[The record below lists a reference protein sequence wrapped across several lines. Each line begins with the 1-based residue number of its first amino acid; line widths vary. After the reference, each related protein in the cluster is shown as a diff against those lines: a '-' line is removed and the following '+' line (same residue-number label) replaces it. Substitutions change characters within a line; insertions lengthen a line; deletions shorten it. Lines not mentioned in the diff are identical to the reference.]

1 MSTVDQF
8 ESVFKAAAK
17 TIYVHEKLSLEKA
30 LLVTDMENAEATLF
44 LQLVR
49 TFLQSTFCLKPRWIG
64 FWFRKMTSI
73 ALKDLLDRVE
83 EHRPDLVVTYRNLK
97 SDAWRWP
104 YSLGEHLGVL
114 TQVTSTPVLV
124 LPHPDREDSNGCL
137 SRPLQTVMAV
147 SGHLCGE
154 GKLVSYSA
162 AFTPSGGK
170 LKLSHVEDESTLE
183 RYLDAIDK
191 IPEIDSEVARET
203 ILARLLKEAK
213 GFSDSART
221 ALKEA
226 ELEIEVECHA
236 KVGRRLEDY
245 RKLIEDDHVDLL
257 VMHAKE
263 DDQMAMHGMAH
274 PLAVEL
280 RSIPLLLL

>member
-17 TIYVHEKLSLEKA
+17 TVYIHEKPSLGKV
-30 LLVTDMENAEATLF
+30 LLVTDMENAEAALCLQAVRKF
-44 LQLVR
+44 LENVLPASETDWVLLSSDD
-49 TFLQSTFCLKPRWIG
+49 FENV
-64 FWFRKMTSI
+64 
-73 ALKDLLDRVE
+73 KDLLDKVE
-83 EHRPDLVVTYRNLK
+83 EHRPDLVITYRNLK
-97 SDAWRWP
+97 SDAWKWP
-104 YSLGEHLGVL
+104 YSLGEHLDVL

-124 LPHPDREDSNGCL
+124 LPHPDREDSDGFL
-137 SRPLQTVMAV
+137 VQPPETVMAV

-154 GKLVSYSA
+154 GKLVGYSS
-162 AFTPSGGK
+162 AFTPVGGK
-170 LKLSHVEDESTLE
+170 LKLSHVEDEATLE

-191 IPEIDSEVARET
+191 IPEIDSQVARET
-203 ILARLLKEAK
+203 ILSRLLKDAK
-213 GFSDSART
+213 DFSESAQT
-221 ALKEA
+221 VLKEA
-226 ELEIEVECHA
+226 GVQIEVECHA

-245 RKLIEDDHVDLL
+245 KKLIEDDHVDLL

-280 RSIPLLLL
+280 RSVPLLLL

>member
-17 TIYVHEKLSLEKA
+17 TIYVHQKPSLGKA
-30 LLVTDMENAEATLF
+30 LLVTDMEEVEATLCLQAVRKF
-44 LQLVR
+44 LEQVLPEPETDWVLVSQND
-49 TFLQSTFCLKPRWIG
+49 FENV
-64 FWFRKMTSI
+64 
-73 ALKDLLDRVE
+73 KDLLDKVE
-83 EHRPDLVVTYRNLK
+83 EHRPDLVITYRNLK

-104 YSLGEHLGVL
+104 YSLGEHLDVL
-114 TQVTSTPVLV
+114 TQVTSAPILV
-124 LPHPDREDSNGCL
+124 LPHPDREDSNGFL
-137 SRPLQTVMAV
+137 SRPPETVMAV

-154 GKLVSYSA
+154 GKLVGYSA

-183 RYLDAIDK
+183 RYLDAIEK

-203 ILARLLKEAK
+203 ILSRLLKDAK
-213 GFSDSART
+213 DFSESAQT

-226 ELEIEVECHA
+226 GLGIEVECHA

-280 RSIPLLLL
+280 RSVPLLLL

>member
-17 TIYVHEKLSLEKA
+17 TLYVHEKPSLEKV
-30 LLVTDMENAEATLF
+30 LLVTDMESAEAALF
-44 LQLVR
+44 LQAVR
-49 TFLQSTFCLKPRWIG
+49 KFFENVLPESQTDWVLLSKDDFENV
-64 FWFRKMTSI
+64 
-73 ALKDLLDRVE
+73 KDLLDKVE
-83 EHRPDLVVTYRNLK
+83 EHRPELVITYRNLK
-97 SDAWRWP
+97 SDAWKWP
-104 YSLGEHLGVL
+104 YSLGEHLDVL

-124 LPHPDREDSNGCL
+124 LPHPDREDSDGFL
-137 SRPLQTVMAV
+137 VQPPKTVMAV

-154 GKLVSYSA
+154 GKLVGYSS
-162 AFTPSGGK
+162 AFTPAGGK
-170 LKLSHVEDESTLE
+170 LKLSHVEDEATLE
-183 RYLDAIDK
+183 RYLEAIEK

-203 ILARLLKEAK
+203 ILSRLLKDAK
-213 GFSDSART
+213 DFSDSAQT
-221 ALKEA
+221 VLKEA
-226 ELEIEVECHA
+226 GVGIEVECHA

-245 RKLIEDDHVDLL
+245 RKLIEEDHIDLL

-280 RSIPLLLL
+280 RSVPLLLL

>member
-17 TIYVHEKLSLEKA
+17 TNYVHEKHPLGKV
-30 LLVTDMENAEATLF
+30 LLVTDMDSAEATLYLQTVRKF
-44 LQLVR
+44 LEGILPESETDWVLV
-49 TFLQSTFCLKPRWIG
+49 SKDG
-64 FWFRKMTSI
+64 FENV
-73 ALKDLLDRVE
+73 KDLLDKVE
-83 EHRPDLVVTYRNLK
+83 EHHPDLVITYRNLK

-104 YSLGEHLGVL
+104 FSLGEHLDVL

-124 LPHPDREDSNGCL
+124 LPHPDREDSTGFL
-137 SRPLQTVMAV
+137 ARPPETVMAV

-154 GKLVSYSA
+154 GKLVGYSS
-162 AFTPSGGK
+162 AFTPKGGK
-170 LKLSHVEDESTLE
+170 LILSHVEDETTLN
-183 RYLDAIDK
+183 RYLDAIEK

-203 ILARLLKEAK
+203 ILSRLLKDAKDFSESAQTVLGEADLGIK
-213 GFSDSART
+213 
-221 ALKEA
+221 
-226 ELEIEVECHA
+226 VECHA

-245 RKLIEDDHVDLL
+245 RKLIEEDHVDLL

-280 RSIPLLLL
+280 RSVPLLLL

>member
-17 TIYVHEKLSLEKA
+17 TLYVHEKPSLGKV
-30 LLVTDMENAEATLF
+30 LLVTDMESAEAALF
-44 LQLVR
+44 LQAVR
-49 TFLQSTFCLKPRWIG
+49 KFFENVLPESETDWVLLSKDDFENV
-64 FWFRKMTSI
+64 
-73 ALKDLLDRVE
+73 KDLLDKVE
-83 EHRPDLVVTYRNLK
+83 EYRPELVITYRNLK
-97 SDAWRWP
+97 SDAWKWP
-104 YSLGEHLGVL
+104 YSLGEHLDVL

-124 LPHPDREDSNGCL
+124 LPHPDREDSDGFL
-137 SRPLQTVMAV
+137 VQPPKTVMAV

-154 GKLVSYSA
+154 GKLVGYSS
-162 AFTPSGGK
+162 AFTPVGGK
-170 LKLSHVEDESTLE
+170 LKLSHVEDEATLE
-183 RYLDAIDK
+183 RYLEAIEK

-203 ILARLLKEAK
+203 ILSRLLKDAK
-213 GFSDSART
+213 DFSDSAQT
-221 ALKEA
+221 VLKEA
-226 ELEIEVECHA
+226 GVGIEVECHA

-245 RKLIEDDHVDLL
+245 RKLIEEDHIDLL

-280 RSIPLLLL
+280 RSVPLLLL

>member
-17 TIYVHEKLSLEKA
+17 TVYVHEKPSLEKA

-44 LQLVR
+44 LQVVR
-49 TFLQSTFCLKPRWIG
+49 TFLENILPEAKADWVLVSQNDFDNV
-64 FWFRKMTSI
+64 
-73 ALKDLLDRVE
+73 KDLLDRVE

-104 YSLGEHLGVL
+104 YSLGEHLDVL

-137 SRPLQTVMAV
+137 SRPPQTVMAV

-213 GFSDSART
+213 GFSDSAQT

>member
-17 TIYVHEKLSLEKA
+17 TIYVHEKHPLGKA
-30 LLVTDMENAEATLF
+30 LLVTDMVDAEATLYLQTVRKF
-44 LQLVR
+44 LEGILPESEADWVLVSQNDFE
-49 TFLQSTFCLKPRWIG
+49 TV
-64 FWFRKMTSI
+64 
-73 ALKDLLDRVE
+73 KDLLDKVE
-83 EHRPDLVVTYRNLK
+83 EHRPDLVITYRNLK

-104 YSLGEHLGVL
+104 YSLGEHLDVL
-114 TQVTSTPVLV
+114 TQVTTTPVLV
-124 LPHPDREDSNGCL
+124 LPHPDREDSAGFL
-137 SRPLQTVMAV
+137 SRPPETVMAV

-154 GKLVSYSA
+154 GKLVGYSA
-162 AFTPSGGK
+162 AFTPPGGK
-170 LKLSHVEDESTLE
+170 LKLSHVEDDATLE
-183 RYLDAIDK
+183 RYLAAIEK

-203 ILARLLKEAK
+203 ILSRLLKDAK
-213 GFSDSART
+213 DFSESAKT
-221 ALKEA
+221 VLKEA
-226 ELEIEVECHA
+226 GLGIEVECHA

-245 RKLIEDDHVDLL
+245 RKLIEQDHVDLL

-280 RSIPLLLL
+280 RSVPLLLL